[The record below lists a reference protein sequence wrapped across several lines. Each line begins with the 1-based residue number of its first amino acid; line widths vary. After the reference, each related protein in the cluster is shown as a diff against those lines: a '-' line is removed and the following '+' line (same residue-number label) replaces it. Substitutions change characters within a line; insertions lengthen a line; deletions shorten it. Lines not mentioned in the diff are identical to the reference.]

1 MPAYVTF
8 HDGNLPRGATGSEV
22 PLLGRRLT
30 NRNSL
35 TVGTVANS
43 SAAPSDCIASISVTE
58 NCCVEIGASGAA
70 NGTNSEV
77 WLAGRSDQRVVKEGQ
92 FVSVIAIA

>member
-8 HDGNLPRGATGSEV
+8 HEGSLPRGASGSEL

-35 TVGTVANS
+35 AVGTVANS
-43 SAAPSDCIASISVTE
+43 TAAPSDCIASISVTE
-58 NCCVEIGASGAA
+58 NCCIEIGVLGAASGL
-70 NGTNSEV
+70 NSEV
-77 WLAGRSDQRVVKEGQ
+77 FLAGRFDQRVVKEGQ
-92 FVSVIAIA
+92 YVSVIAIA

>member
-8 HDGNLPRGATGSEV
+8 HDGNLPRGASGGEV
-22 PLLGRRLT
+22 PLLGRRLA
-30 NRNSL
+30 NRSTI

-43 SAAPSDCIASISVTE
+43 SAAPCDCIASISATE

-77 WLAGRSDQRVVKEGQ
+77 FLAGRFDQRVVKEGQ
-92 FVSVIAIA
+92 YVSVIAIA